1 MESVHEIH
9 NRTAGKI
16 VADIVRPT
24 LDAGGKTTD
33 VMVLLESV
41 LVGVSL
47 AVIKLGGDDRVLDVV
62 MERARE
68 RLTELRLKDIEAQG
82 NG

>member
-1 MESVHEIH
+1 MNSILELH
-9 NRTAGKI
+9 NQSAGKI

-24 LDAGGKTTD
+24 LEAGGETTD

-62 MERARE
+62 VERARE